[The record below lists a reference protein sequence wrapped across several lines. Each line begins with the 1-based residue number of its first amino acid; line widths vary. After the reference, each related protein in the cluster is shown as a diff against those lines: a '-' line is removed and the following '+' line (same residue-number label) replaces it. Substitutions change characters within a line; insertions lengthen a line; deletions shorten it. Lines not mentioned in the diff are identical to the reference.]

1 MTDIEI
7 AQKNIME
14 NIEAVAS
21 KIGVTES
28 DLDFYGKYKA
38 KISFAK
44 LTELQKKAA
53 NPATRGKLVLV
64 TAMTPT
70 AAGEGKSTVTI
81 ALGDALRK
89 IGKKSVIA
97 LREPSL
103 GPCFGIKGG
112 ACGGGYA
119 QVVPMEDINLHFTGD
134 IHAITAANNL
144 MAALIDNHIQQ
155 GNDLGIDPRTISWK
169 RCIDLNDRALRN
181 VILGLGS
188 RIDGVPRES
197 HFQISV
203 ASEIMACVCLS
214 RTISELKERISAIT
228 IGETYTK
235 ESVTFGQLNCTGA
248 IAALLKDAIR
258 PNLVQTLEKTPAFIH
273 GGPFANI
280 AHGCNSINATLCALA
295 TGDYVV
301 TEAGFAADLGAEKF
315 FDIKCRKNGLAPDAA
330 VIVATIRAL
339 KMHGGVAK
347 KDLGEENLEA
357 LEKGFANLKAHIQNV
372 KKFGVGVVVA
382 INKFISDTDAEIELV
397 KKLCAAEKT
406 DAILCEG
413 WAKGGEGATELAEKI
428 VGITEK
434 KNEFK
439 LLYSDNLPLIEKVQV
454 LAKEIYHASSVEF
467 DDKAKK
473 KLTRFQAEGYGNL
486 PICMA
491 KTQNSIS
498 HDKALTGAPE
508 GYAFPVRDAQLYS
521 GAGFVVVFAGD
532 IVDMPGLPKL
542 PAALNIDVDDEGT
555 ISGLF

>member
-169 RCIDLNDRALRN
+169 RCVDLNDRALRN

-214 RTISELKERISAIT
+214 RTISELKKRISAIT

-357 LEKGFANLKAHIQNV
+357 LEKGFANLKAHIHNV
-372 KKFGVGVVVA
+372 KKFGVEVVVA

-413 WAKGGEGATELAEKI
+413 WAKGGEGATDLAEKI

>member
-21 KIGVTES
+21 KIGVAES

-169 RCIDLNDRALRN
+169 RCVDLNDRALRN

-397 KKLCAAEKT
+397 KKLCAAERT

-413 WAKGGEGATELAEKI
+413 WAKGGEGATDLAEKI

-498 HDKALTGAPE
+498 HDKALSGAPE

>member
-169 RCIDLNDRALRN
+169 RCVDLNDRALRN

-357 LEKGFANLKAHIQNV
+357 LEKGFANLKAHIHNV
-372 KKFGVGVVVA
+372 KKFGVEVVVA

-397 KKLCAAEKT
+397 KKLCTAEKT

>member
-53 NPATRGKLVLV
+53 NPATRGKLILV

-169 RCIDLNDRALRN
+169 RCVDLNDRALRN

-315 FDIKCRKNGLAPDAA
+315 FDIKCRKNGLSPDAA

-357 LEKGFANLKAHIQNV
+357 LEKGFANLKAHIHNV
-372 KKFGVGVVVA
+372 KKFGLEVVVA
-382 INKFISDTDAEIELV
+382 INKFISDTDAEVELV

-439 LLYSDNLPLIEKVQV
+439 LLYSDNLPLMEKVNV

-486 PICMA
+486 PVCMA

>member
-21 KIGVTES
+21 KIGVAES

-169 RCIDLNDRALRN
+169 RCVDLNDRALRN

-372 KKFGVGVVVA
+372 KKFGVEVVVA

-397 KKLCAAEKT
+397 KKLCDTEKT

-473 KLTRFQAEGYGNL
+473 KLTRFQTEGYGNL

>member
-21 KIGVTES
+21 KIGVTER

-169 RCIDLNDRALRN
+169 RCVDLNDRALRN

-428 VGITEK
+428 VSITEK

-542 PAALNIDVDDEGT
+542 PAALNIDVDNEGT

>member
-21 KIGVTES
+21 TIGVTES

-144 MAALIDNHIQQ
+144 MSALIDNHIQQ

-169 RCIDLNDRALRN
+169 RCVDLNDRALRN

-295 TGDYVV
+295 TGEYVV

-397 KKLCAAEKT
+397 KKLCATEKT

>member
-21 KIGVTES
+21 KIGVAES

-53 NPATRGKLVLV
+53 TPATRGKLVLV

-169 RCIDLNDRALRN
+169 RCVDLNDRALRN

>member
-53 NPATRGKLVLV
+53 NPETRGKLILV

-169 RCIDLNDRALRN
+169 RCVDLNDRALRN

-315 FDIKCRKNGLAPDAA
+315 FDIKCRKNGLTPDAA

-357 LEKGFANLKAHIQNV
+357 LEKGFANLKAHIHNV
-372 KKFGVGVVVA
+372 KKFGLEVVVA
-382 INKFISDTDAEIELV
+382 INKFISDTDAEVELV

-439 LLYSDNLPLIEKVQV
+439 LLYSDNLPLMEKVNV

-473 KLTRFQAEGYGNL
+473 KLIRFQAEGYGNL

-542 PAALNIDVDDEGT
+542 PAALNIDVDDQGT

>member
-21 KIGVTES
+21 KIGVTER

-169 RCIDLNDRALRN
+169 RCVDLNDRALRN

-413 WAKGGEGATELAEKI
+413 WAKGGEGATDLAEKI

-454 LAKEIYHASSVEF
+454 LAKEIYNASSVEF

>member
-169 RCIDLNDRALRN
+169 RCVDLNDRALRN

-413 WAKGGEGATELAEKI
+413 WEKGGEGATDLAEKI

>member
-14 NIEAVAS
+14 NIETVAS

-53 NPATRGKLVLV
+53 NPATRGNLVLV

-169 RCIDLNDRALRN
+169 RCVDLNDRALRN

>member
-169 RCIDLNDRALRN
+169 RCVDLNDRALRN

-498 HDKALTGAPE
+498 HDKSLTGAPE

>member
-21 KIGVTES
+21 KIGVKES

-169 RCIDLNDRALRN
+169 RCVDLNDRALRN

-372 KKFGVGVVVA
+372 KKFGVRVVVA

>member
-21 KIGVTES
+21 KIGVAES

-169 RCIDLNDRALRN
+169 RCVDLNDRALRN

-397 KKLCAAEKT
+397 KKLCAAERT

>member
-169 RCIDLNDRALRN
+169 RCVDLNDRALRN

-413 WAKGGEGATELAEKI
+413 WAKGGEGATDLAEKI

-454 LAKEIYHASSVEF
+454 LAKEIYNASSVEF

>member
-53 NPATRGKLVLV
+53 TPATRGKLVLV

-169 RCIDLNDRALRN
+169 RCVDLNDRALRN

-413 WAKGGEGATELAEKI
+413 WEKGGEGATDLAEKI

>member
-21 KIGVTES
+21 KIGVTER

-169 RCIDLNDRALRN
+169 RCVDLNDRALRN

-413 WAKGGEGATELAEKI
+413 WAKGGEGATDLAEKI

-498 HDKALTGAPE
+498 HDKSLTGAPE

>member
-21 KIGVTES
+21 KIGVAES

-169 RCIDLNDRALRN
+169 RCVDLNDRALRN

-498 HDKALTGAPE
+498 HDKTLTGAPE

>member
-169 RCIDLNDRALRN
+169 RCVDLNDRALRN

-357 LEKGFANLKAHIQNV
+357 LEKGFANLKAHIHNV
-372 KKFGVGVVVA
+372 KKFGVEVVVA

-413 WAKGGEGATELAEKI
+413 WAKGGEGATDLAEKI

>member
-169 RCIDLNDRALRN
+169 RCVDLNDRALRN

-347 KDLGEENLEA
+347 KDLGKENLAA

-397 KKLCAAEKT
+397 KKLCATEKT

-498 HDKALTGAPE
+498 HDKSLTGAPE

>member
-21 KIGVTES
+21 KIGVAES

-53 NPATRGKLVLV
+53 KPATRGKLVLV

-169 RCIDLNDRALRN
+169 RCVDLNDRALRN

-357 LEKGFANLKAHIQNV
+357 LEKGFANLKAHIHNV
-372 KKFGVGVVVA
+372 KKFGVGVVIA
-382 INKFISDTDAEIELV
+382 INKFISDTDTEIELV

-406 DAILCEG
+406 EAILCEG

>member
-21 KIGVTES
+21 KIGVAES

-169 RCIDLNDRALRN
+169 RCVDLNDRALRN

-397 KKLCAAEKT
+397 KKLCAAERT

-473 KLTRFQAEGYGNL
+473 KLTRFQTEGYGNL

>member
-53 NPATRGKLVLV
+53 NPETRGKLILV

-169 RCIDLNDRALRN
+169 RCVDLNDRALRN

-315 FDIKCRKNGLAPDAA
+315 FDIKCRKNGLTPDAA

-357 LEKGFANLKAHIQNV
+357 LEKGFANLKAHIHNV
-372 KKFGVGVVVA
+372 KKFGLEVVVA
-382 INKFISDTDAEIELV
+382 INKFISDTDAEVELV

-413 WAKGGEGATELAEKI
+413 WAKGGEGATDLAEKI

-439 LLYSDNLPLIEKVQV
+439 LLYSDNLPLMEKVNV

-532 IVDMPGLPKL
+532 IVDMPGLPKM
-542 PAALNIDVDDEGT
+542 PAALNIDVDDQGT

>member
-81 ALGDALRK
+81 ARGDALRK

-169 RCIDLNDRALRN
+169 RCVDLNDRALRN

>member
-169 RCIDLNDRALRN
+169 RCVDLNDRALRN

-413 WAKGGEGATELAEKI
+413 WAKGGEGATDLAEKI

>member
-21 KIGVTES
+21 KIGVTER

-169 RCIDLNDRALRN
+169 RCVDLNDRALRN

-347 KDLGEENLEA
+347 KDLGEENLGA

-413 WAKGGEGATELAEKI
+413 WAKGGEGATDLAEKI

>member
-7 AQKNIME
+7 AQKNVMIPVTE
-14 NIEAVAS
+14 VAA
-21 KIGVTES
+21 KIGLTEK
-28 DLDFYGKYKA
+28 DLDLYGSYKA
-38 KISFAK
+38 KINYEK
-44 LTELQKKAA
+44 LNSLQTSGKK
-53 NPATRGKLVLV
+53 GKLILV

-81 ALGDALRK
+81 ALGDGLNK
-89 IGKKSVIA
+89 IGKKTVIA

-144 MAALIDNHIQQ
+144 MAALIDNHLQQ
-155 GNDLGIDPRTISWK
+155 GNVLNIDPRTISWK
-169 RCIDLNDRALRN
+169 RCVDLNDRALRN

-203 ASEIMACVCLS
+203 ASEIMAIVCLS
-214 RTISELKERISAIT
+214 KSISELKERISRII
-228 IGETYTK
+228 IGQTYAK
-235 ESVTFGQLNCTGA
+235 ENVTFGQLKCTGA

-258 PNLVQTLEKTPAFIH
+258 PNLVQTLEKNPAFIH

-315 FDIKCRKNGLAPDAA
+315 FDIKCRMHGLKPNAA
-330 VIVATIRAL
+330 VIVATCRAI
-339 KMHGGVAK
+339 KMHGGVLKA
-347 KDLGEENLEA
+347 DLGNENLEA
-357 LEKGFANLKAHIQNV
+357 IKAGFENVKAHINNM
-372 KKFGVGVVVA
+372 KKFGLPCVVA
-382 INKFISDTDAEIELV
+382 VNKFITDTDAEVALV
-397 KKLCAAEKT
+397 QQLAKDCGSEAV
-406 DAILCEG
+406 LCEG
-413 WAKGGEGATELAEKI
+413 WGKGGEGAKELAKKVAELCEKPSTFKNIYELDKPFKEKI
-428 VGITEK
+428 ET
-434 KNEFK
+434 
-439 LLYSDNLPLIEKVQV
+439 
-454 LAKEIYHASSVEF
+454 LAKEIYGAASVEF
-467 DDKAKK
+467 DPKALK
-473 KLTRFQAEGYGNL
+473 KLAEYEKAGYGNL
-486 PICMA
+486 PVCMA

-498 HDKALTGAPE
+498 HDKSKLGAPS
-508 GYAFPVRDAQLYS
+508 GYAFPVRDVQLYS
-521 GAGFVVVFAGD
+521 GAGFVVAFAGD
-532 IVDMPGLPKL
+532 IVDMPGLPKV
-542 PAALNIDVDDEGT
+542 PAAENIDVDDNGV

>member
-21 KIGVTES
+21 KIGVAES

-169 RCIDLNDRALRN
+169 RCVDLNDRALRN

-397 KKLCAAEKT
+397 KKLCAAEGT

>member
-21 KIGVTES
+21 KIGVTER

-169 RCIDLNDRALRN
+169 RCVDLNDRALRN

-347 KDLGEENLEA
+347 KDLGKENLEA

>member
-21 KIGVTES
+21 KIGVAES

-169 RCIDLNDRALRN
+169 RCVDLNDRALRN

-397 KKLCAAEKT
+397 KKLCATEKT

-498 HDKALTGAPE
+498 HDKTLTGAPE

>member
-169 RCIDLNDRALRN
+169 RCVDLNDRALRN

-357 LEKGFANLKAHIQNV
+357 LEKGFANLKAHIHNV